1 MNSYIT
7 MNVVCKTNSIISQ
20 WIIAEHD
27 HGVNYYRRLHAE
39 VIKKKSILGEAVI
52 SVLEKNPKW
61 MKGNKFPVCNL
72 AV

>member
-7 MNVVCKTNSIISQ
+7 RSAVCKTNSIISQ
-20 WIIAEHD
+20 QIIAEHD

-52 SVLEKNPKW
+52 SVLKKNPKW
-61 MKGNKFPVCNL
+61 IKGNKFQV
-72 AV
+72 